1 MKAVVF
7 HEHGGPEVLRYE
19 EIDDP
24 VPGPGEALVRV
35 RTVSVNRGLDAR
47 VRQSGYGFAGFTL
60 PHVGGSDPAGDVV
73 ALGPGV
79 TEVAVGDRVIAY
91 PILNCGECD
100 FCLRGSADARSA
112 SSARGENYC
121 RRFRVIGVQTW
132 GGFADY
138 VRLPADKLVVL
149 PDEVAYESASA
160 LPVSYLP
167 AIHGLLTLARL
178 GPDDTLLV
186 MAAGSGIGMAAI
198 DLARMVGARVVA
210 TAGPEWKLRRAREI
224 GADVTVSYTDPDW
237 VQQVRDQTDG
247 RGASVVFDNIGGET
261 WAQSLS
267 LADRGARIVCSGT
280 TGTPQVTLNL
290 LDLYRN
296 MITAYFHMQGT
307 SAELRTLVA
316 AVAAGRLHPVI
327 DSRFP
332 LADIVAAEGRL
343 ARRENFGK
351 VVLTP

>member
-7 HEHGGPEVLRYE
+7 REHGGPEVLRYE

-24 VPGPGEALVRV
+24 ELGPGEALVRV
-35 RTVSVNRGLDAR
+35 RTVTVNRGLDAR

-100 FCLRGSADARSA
+100 FCRRGA
-112 SSARGENYC
+112 GENYC
-121 RRFRVIGVQTW
+121 RRFRVIGVNTW

-138 VRLPADKLVVL
+138 VRLPAAKLVVL
-149 PDEVAYESASA
+149 PDEVAYEIASA

-167 AIHGLLTLARL
+167 AIHGLLTLAQL

-198 DLARMVGARVVA
+198 DLARMVGARVIA
-210 TAGPEWKLRRAREI
+210 TAGPEWKLQRAREI
-224 GADVTVSYTDPDW
+224 GADVAVSYADPDW

-247 RGASVVFDNIGGET
+247 RGASVVFDNIGAET
-261 WAQSLS
+261 WPQSLS

-351 VVLTP
+351 VVLLP

>member
-1 MKAVVF
+1 VKAVVF

-19 EIDDP
+19 EVEDP
-24 VPGPGEALVRV
+24 TPGPGEALVRV
-35 RTVSVNRGLDAR
+35 RTVTVNRGLDAR

-60 PHVGGSDPAGDVV
+60 PHVGGADPAGEVV

-79 TEVAVGDRVIAY
+79 TQVAVGDRVIAY
-91 PILNCGECD
+91 PVLNCGECD
-100 FCLRGSADARSA
+100 FCLRGA
-112 SSARGENYC
+112 GENYC
-121 RRFRVIGVQTW
+121 RRFRVIGVHTW

-138 VRLPADKLVVL
+138 VRLPADKLVTL
-149 PDEVAYESASA
+149 PDGVAYESAST

-186 MAAGSGIGMAAI
+186 MAAGSGIGMAAM
-198 DLARMVGARVVA
+198 DLGRMVGARVIA
-210 TAGPEWKLRRAREI
+210 TAGPEWKLKRALEV
-224 GADVTVSYTDPDW
+224 GADVAVSYADPDW
-237 VQQVRDQTDG
+237 VAQVRDHTDG

-261 WAQSLS
+261 WPQSLS

-296 MITAYFHMQGT
+296 MITGYFHMQGT
-307 SAELRTLVA
+307 SAELRTLVD
-316 AVAAGRLHPVI
+316 AVANGRLHPVI

-332 LADIVAAEGRL
+332 LADIVAADRRL
-343 ARRENFGK
+343 AERQNFGK

>member
-7 HEHGGPEVLRYE
+7 REHGGPEVLRYE

-24 VPGPGEALVRV
+24 EPGPGEALVRV

-47 VRQSGYGFAGFTL
+47 VRQSGYGFAGFSL

-91 PILNCGECD
+91 PILNCGVCD
-100 FCLRGSADARSA
+100 FCRRQA
-112 SSARGENYC
+112 GENYC
-121 RRFRVIGVQTW
+121 RNFRVVGVHTW

-138 VRLPADKLVVL
+138 IRLPAAKLVIL

-186 MAAGSGIGMAAI
+186 MAAGSGIGTAAI
-198 DLARMVGARVVA
+198 DLATMVGARVIA
-210 TAGPEWKLRRAREI
+210 TAGPEWKLRRAREV
-224 GADVTVSYTDPDW
+224 GADVAVSYNDPDW
-237 VQQVRDQTDG
+237 AEQVREHTGG
-247 RGASVVFDNIGGET
+247 RGVSVVFDNIGGET
-261 WAQSLS
+261 WPQAVS

-307 SAELRTLVA
+307 SAELRALVA

-332 LADIVAAEGRL
+332 LADIAAAEGRL